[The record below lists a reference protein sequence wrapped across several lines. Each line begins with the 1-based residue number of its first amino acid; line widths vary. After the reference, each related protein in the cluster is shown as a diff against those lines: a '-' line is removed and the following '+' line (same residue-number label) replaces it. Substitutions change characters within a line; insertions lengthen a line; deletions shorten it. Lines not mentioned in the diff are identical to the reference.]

1 MVQKGSNM
9 KKQKF
14 IIMVRKGID
23 MKKHRFI
30 VMVDDNFHFTD
41 TSERYKAGE
50 YDTYDGAVT
59 KCKAIV
65 DDFLESAIEPNMTS
79 EQLYNSYTMYGD
91 DPYIIGFS
99 DNKFSAWE
107 YANERS
113 RRLIR

>member
-1 MVQKGSNM
+1 MVQKGIN
-9 KKQKF
+9 
-14 IIMVRKGID
+14 

-91 DPYIIGFS
+91 DPYIDGET
-99 DNKFSAWE
+99 DKHFSAWK
-107 YANERS
+107 YAEEKSKEMIENK
-113 RRLIR
+113 